1 MPEPTPNPQPGMF
14 TEPAPE
20 RSFPT
25 TAVAIAA
32 AAIVILVAFFILLAH
47 RHTPPPPPKTVQ
59 PLAAY
64 ASNLTVSDIQM
75 SEADSTL
82 GGKSIYIDGHL
93 ANHGTATVTGIT
105 AQVLFANDEAM
116 PPQMETTQLYLIR
129 TRDPYVDTEMVS
141 MAPIAPGTEA
151 DFRLIFENIHS
162 NWNTQPPEI
171 RLTQISTR

>member
-1 MPEPTPNPQPGMF
+1 M
-14 TEPAPE
+14 
-20 RSFPT
+20 
-25 TAVAIAA
+25 
-32 AAIVILVAFFILLAH
+32 
-47 RHTPPPPPKTVQ
+47 Q

-116 PPQMETTQLYLIR
+116 PPQIETVPLSLIR
-129 TRDPYVDTEMVS
+129 THEPYVDTQ
-141 MAPIAPGTEA
+141 PIAAAPLAPGDDRE
-151 DFRLIFENIHS
+151 FRLIFENINAS
-162 NWNTQPPEI
+162 WNQHLPEI
-171 RLTQISTR
+171 HVTSVSTR